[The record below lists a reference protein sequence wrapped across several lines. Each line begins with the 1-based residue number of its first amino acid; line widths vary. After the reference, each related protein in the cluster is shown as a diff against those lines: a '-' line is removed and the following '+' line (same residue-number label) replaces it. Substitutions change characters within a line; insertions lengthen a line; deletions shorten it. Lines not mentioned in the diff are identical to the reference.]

1 MWIQDL
7 QNSGRALKFQVN
19 KDVLSDAVSFAV
31 RLLPQRTTLPIL
43 GGILI
48 EADANAL
55 RLSVFDYEVS
65 AQAEIVAKVEDS
77 GRVLVSGR
85 LLSEIASK
93 LPNAPVEFA
102 TEGTKVTVSCGSTKF
117 SLLTM
122 PVDEY
127 PTLPEIP
134 AVSGTI
140 TGEAFSNAV
149 GQIATA
155 ASKDDVTPVLTG
167 VQIEAS
173 EKSLSMVATDRYR
186 VALRDAAWSGKSNAA
201 GLIALVPARTLQE
214 VAKTFGNQG
223 DIQISI
229 TKSDDRE
236 MIAFK
241 ANNRS
246 VTSLLLKG
254 NFPPVKS
261 LFPSNTDNFAI
272 VATQDLIDSTRR
284 VSLVLERE
292 APLRFTFEDGKVTL
306 EASGNETAQASE
318 SISAE
323 LEGKDIVVS
332 LKPQFLIDGLTGV
345 HSEFVKIAF
354 TNNENPNKPGP
365 VLISSHG
372 AKEKTEADSYRYLLQ
387 PNLLVR

>member
-1 MWIQDL
+1 
-7 QNSGRALKFQVN
+7 LKFQVN

-65 AQAEIVAKVEDS
+65 AQAEIVAKVESS

-93 LPNAPVEFA
+93 LPNAPVDF
-102 TEGTKVTVSCGSTKF
+102 TTDGSKVVVSCGSTKF

-122 PVDEY
+122 PVEEY

-134 AVSGTI
+134 AISGTI
-140 TGEAFSNAV
+140 TGEAFQNAV
-149 GQIATA
+149 HQVAVA

-167 VQIEAS
+167 VQIEAG
-173 EKSLSMVATDRYR
+173 EKSISFVATDRYR
-186 VALRDAAWSGKSNAA
+186 VALREAAWQSNPA
-201 GLIALVPARTLQE
+201 GVGAVALVPARTLQE

-223 DIQISI
+223 EIAISI
-229 TKSDDRE
+229 TKSEDRE

-261 LFPSNTDNFAI
+261 LFPDNIDNYAV

-292 APLRFTFEDGKVTL
+292 SPLRYSFDEGAVAL
-306 EASGNETAQASE
+306 EATGNETAQASE
-318 SISAE
+318 NISAE
-323 LEGKDIVVS
+323 LEGKEIVVS
-332 LKPQFLIDGLTGV
+332 LKPQFLIDGLAGV

-354 TNNENPNKPGP
+354 TNNDNPNKPGP

-372 AKEKTEADSYRYLLQ
+372 AKEKTDSDSYRYLLQ

>member
-1 MWIQDL
+1 M
-7 QNSGRALKFQVN
+7 KFQVN
-19 KDVLSDAVSFAV
+19 KDVLSEAVSFAF

-65 AQAEIVAKVEDS
+65 AQAEIVAKVETS

-102 TEGTKVTVSCGSTKF
+102 TDGTKVTVSCGSTKF

-122 PVDEY
+122 PVEEY

-140 TGEAFSNAV
+140 TGEAFANAV
-149 GQIATA
+149 SQIAVA

-167 VQIEAS
+167 VQMEAS
-173 EKSLSMVATDRYR
+173 EKSLSFVATDRYR
-186 VALRDAAWSGKSNAA
+186 VALREAAWNGNKSAEGA
-201 GLIALVPARTLQE
+201 VALVPARTLQE

-223 DIQISI
+223 EIQISI
-229 TKSDDRE
+229 AKSDDRE

-261 LFPSNTDNFAI
+261 LFPSDIDNYA
-272 VATQDLIDSTRR
+272 VVTTQDLIDSTRR

-292 APLRFTFEDGKVTL
+292 APLRFNFEDGKVSL
-306 EASGNETAQASE
+306 EATGNETAQASE

-323 LEGKDIVVS
+323 LEGKEIVVS
-332 LKPQFLIDGLTGV
+332 LKPQFLIDGLAGL

-354 TNNENPNKPGP
+354 TNNDNPNKPGP

-372 AKEKTEADSYRYLLQ
+372 SKEKTEADSYRYLLQ

>member
-1 MWIQDL
+1 M
-7 QNSGRALKFQVN
+7 KFQVN
-19 KDVLSDAVSFAV
+19 KDVLSEAVSFAV

-65 AQAEIVAKVEDS
+65 AQAEIVAKVETS

-93 LPNAPVEFA
+93 LPNAPVEFS
-102 TEGTKVTVSCGSTKF
+102 TDGSKVVVSCGSTKF

-122 PVDEY
+122 PVEEY

-134 AVSGTI
+134 AISGTI
-140 TGEAFSNAV
+140 TGEAFANAV
-149 GQIATA
+149 HQVAVA

-167 VQIEAS
+167 VQLEAG
-173 EKSLSMVATDRYR
+173 EKSISFVATDRYR
-186 VALRDAAWSGKSNAA
+186 VALREAAWQSNPA
-201 GLIALVPARTLQE
+201 GVGAVALVPARTLQE

-223 DIQISI
+223 EISVSI
-229 TKSDDRE
+229 TKSEDRE

-254 NFPPVKS
+254 NFPPVKT
-261 LFPSNTDNFAI
+261 LFPDNIENYAVI
-272 VATQDLIDSTRR
+272 ATQDLIDSTRR

-292 APLRFTFEDGKVTL
+292 SPLRYSFDEGAVSL
-306 EASGNETAQASE
+306 EATGNETAQASE
-318 SISAE
+318 NISAE
-323 LEGKDIVVS
+323 LEGKEIVVS
-332 LKPQFLIDGLTGV
+332 LKPQFLIDGLAGV

-354 TNNENPNKPGP
+354 TNNDNPNKPGP

-372 AKEKTEADSYRYLLQ
+372 SKEKTDSDSYRYLLQ

>member
-1 MWIQDL
+1 M
-7 QNSGRALKFQVN
+7 KFQVN

-65 AQAEIVAKVEDS
+65 AQAEIVAKVEAS

-93 LPNAPVEFA
+93 LPNAPVDF
-102 TEGTKVTVSCGSTKF
+102 TTDGSKVVVSCGSTKF

-122 PVDEY
+122 PVEEY

-134 AVSGTI
+134 AISGTI
-140 TGEAFSNAV
+140 TGEAFQNAV
-149 GQIATA
+149 HQVAVA

-167 VQIEAS
+167 VQLEAG
-173 EKSLSMVATDRYR
+173 EKSISFVATDRYR
-186 VALRDAAWSGKSNAA
+186 VALREAAWQSNPA
-201 GLIALVPARTLQE
+201 GVGAVALVPARTLQE

-223 DIQISI
+223 EISISI
-229 TKSDDRE
+229 TKSDERE

-261 LFPSNTDNFAI
+261 LFPDNIENYAVI
-272 VATQDLIDSTRR
+272 ATQDLIDSTRR

-292 APLRFTFEDGKVTL
+292 SPLRYSFDEGAVAL
-306 EASGNETAQASE
+306 EATGNETAQASE
-318 SISAE
+318 NISAE
-323 LEGKDIVVS
+323 LEGKEIVVS
-332 LKPQFLIDGLTGV
+332 LKPQFLIDGLAGV

-354 TNNENPNKPGP
+354 TNNDNPNKPGP

-372 AKEKTEADSYRYLLQ
+372 AKEKTDSDSYRYLLQ

>member
-1 MWIQDL
+1 M
-7 QNSGRALKFQVN
+7 KFQVN

-65 AQAEIVAKVEDS
+65 AQAEIVAKVEES

-93 LPNAPVEFA
+93 LPNAPVEFS
-102 TEGTKVTVSCGSTKF
+102 TDGSKVVVSCGSTKF

-122 PVDEY
+122 PVEEY

-134 AVSGTI
+134 AISGTI
-140 TGEAFSNAV
+140 TGEAFSHAV
-149 GQIATA
+149 QQVAVA

-167 VQIEAS
+167 VQIEAG
-173 EKSLSMVATDRYR
+173 EKTLSFVATDRYR
-186 VALRDAAWSGKSNAA
+186 VALREAAWVANAGSSGQV
-201 GLIALVPARTLQE
+201 ALVPAKTLQE

-223 DIQISI
+223 EIAISI
-229 TKSDDRE
+229 AKSDDRE

-261 LFPSNTDNFAI
+261 LFPSDIDNYAVI
-272 VATQDLIDSTRR
+272 TTQDLIESTRR
-284 VSLVLERE
+284 VALVLERE
-292 APLRFTFEDGKVTL
+292 SPLRYSFNDGDVKL
-306 EASGNETAQASE
+306 EATGNETAQASE

-323 LEGKDIVVS
+323 LSGKEITVS
-332 LKPQFLIDGLTGV
+332 LKPQFLIDGLSGL

-354 TNNENPNKPGP
+354 TNNDNPNKPGP

-372 AKEKTEADSYRYLLQ
+372 SKEKTESDSYRYLLQ

>member
-1 MWIQDL
+1 LIAKAD
-7 QNSGRALKFQVN
+7 SGRPLKFQVN
-19 KDVLSDAVSFAV
+19 KDVLSEAVSFAV

-65 AQAEIVAKVEDS
+65 AQAEIVAKVETS

-93 LPNAPVEFA
+93 LPNAPVEFS
-102 TEGTKVTVSCGSTKF
+102 TDGSKVVVSCGSTKF

-122 PVDEY
+122 PVEEY

-134 AVSGTI
+134 AISGTI
-140 TGEAFSNAV
+140 TGEAFANAV
-149 GQIATA
+149 HQVAVA

-167 VQIEAS
+167 VQLEAG
-173 EKSLSMVATDRYR
+173 EKSISFVATDRYR
-186 VALRDAAWSGKSNAA
+186 VALREAAWQSNPA
-201 GLIALVPARTLQE
+201 GVGAVALVPARTLQE

-223 DIQISI
+223 EISISI
-229 TKSDDRE
+229 TKSEDRE

-261 LFPSNTDNFAI
+261 LFPDNIENYAVI
-272 VATQDLIDSTRR
+272 ATQDLIDSTRR

-292 APLRFTFEDGKVTL
+292 SPLRYSFDEGAVSL
-306 EASGNETAQASE
+306 EATGNETAQASE
-318 SISAE
+318 NISAE
-323 LEGKDIVVS
+323 LEGKEIVVS
-332 LKPQFLIDGLTGV
+332 LKPQFLIDGLAGV

-354 TNNENPNKPGP
+354 TNNDNPNKPGP

-372 AKEKTEADSYRYLLQ
+372 AKEKTDSDSYRYLLQ

>member
-1 MWIQDL
+1 M
-7 QNSGRALKFQVN
+7 KFQVN

-65 AQAEIVAKVEDS
+65 AQAEIVAKVETS

-93 LPNAPVEFA
+93 LPNAPVDF
-102 TEGTKVTVSCGSTKF
+102 TTDGSKVVVSCGSTKF

-122 PVDEY
+122 PVEEY

-134 AVSGTI
+134 AISGTI
-140 TGEAFSNAV
+140 TGEAFANAV
-149 GQIATA
+149 HQVAVA

-167 VQIEAS
+167 VQLEAG
-173 EKSLSMVATDRYR
+173 EKSISFVATDRYR
-186 VALRDAAWSGKSNAA
+186 VALREAAWVSNPA
-201 GLIALVPARTLQE
+201 GVGAVALVPARTLQE

-223 DIQISI
+223 EISISI
-229 TKSDDRE
+229 TKSDERE

-261 LFPSNTDNFAI
+261 LFPDNIDNYAVI
-272 VATQDLIDSTRR
+272 TTQDLIDSTRR

-292 APLRFTFEDGKVTL
+292 SPLRYSFTESEVSL
-306 EASGNETAQASE
+306 EATGNETAQASE
-318 SISAE
+318 NISAE
-323 LEGKDIVVS
+323 LSGKEIVVS
-332 LKPQFLIDGLTGV
+332 LKPQFLIDGLAGL

-354 TNNENPNKPGP
+354 TNNDNPNKPGP

-372 AKEKTEADSYRYLLQ
+372 SKEKTDSDSYRYLLQ

>member
-1 MWIQDL
+1 M
-7 QNSGRALKFQVN
+7 KFQVN
-19 KDVLSDAVSFAV
+19 KDVLSEAVSFAV

-65 AQAEIVAKVEDS
+65 AQAEIVAKVETS

-102 TEGTKVTVSCGSTKF
+102 TDGTKVTVSCGSTKF

-122 PVDEY
+122 PVEEY

-140 TGEAFSNAV
+140 TGEAFANAV
-149 GQIATA
+149 SQIAVA

-173 EKSLSMVATDRYR
+173 EKSLSFVATDRYR
-186 VALRDAAWSGKSNAA
+186 VALREAAWNGNKSAEGA
-201 GLIALVPARTLQE
+201 VALVPARTLQE

-223 DIQISI
+223 EIQISI
-229 TKSDDRE
+229 AKSDDRE

-261 LFPSNTDNFAI
+261 LFPSDIDNYA
-272 VATQDLIDSTRR
+272 VVTTQDLIDSTRR

-292 APLRFTFEDGKVTL
+292 APLRFNFEEGKVSL
-306 EASGNETAQASE
+306 EATGNETAQASE

-323 LEGKDIVVS
+323 LEGKEIVVS
-332 LKPQFLIDGLTGV
+332 LKPQFLIDGLAGL

-354 TNNENPNKPGP
+354 TNNDNPNKPGP

-372 AKEKTEADSYRYLLQ
+372 SKEKTEADSYRYLLQ

>member
-1 MWIQDL
+1 LGIT
-7 QNSGRALKFQVN
+7 LKFQVN
-19 KDVLSDAVSFAV
+19 KDVLSEAVSFAV

-65 AQAEIVAKVEDS
+65 AQAEIVAKVETS

-102 TEGTKVTVSCGSTKF
+102 TDGSKVTVSCGSTKF

-122 PVDEY
+122 PVEEY

-134 AVSGTI
+134 LLSGTI
-140 TGEAFSNAV
+140 SGEAFANAV
-149 GQIATA
+149 GQIAVA

-173 EKSLSMVATDRYR
+173 EKTLSFVATDRYR
-186 VALRDAAWSGKSNAA
+186 VALCEAAWNGSKDADGS
-201 GLIALVPARTLQE
+201 IALVPARTLQE

-229 TKSDDRE
+229 AKTDDRE

-261 LFPSNTDNFAI
+261 LFPSEIDNYAV

-292 APLRFTFEDGKVTL
+292 APLRYSFDDGKVSM
-306 EASGNETAQASE
+306 EATGNETAQASE
-318 SISAE
+318 NISAE
-323 LEGKDIVVS
+323 LEGKEIVVS
-332 LKPQFLIDGLTGV
+332 LKPQFLIDGLAGV

-372 AKEKTEADSYRYLLQ
+372 SKEKTAADSYRYLLQ

>member
-1 MWIQDL
+1 LGIT
-7 QNSGRALKFQVN
+7 LKFQVN
-19 KDVLSDAVSFAV
+19 KDVLSEAVSFAV

-65 AQAEIVAKVEDS
+65 AQAEIVAKVETS

-102 TEGTKVTVSCGSTKF
+102 TDGTKVTVSCGSTKF

-134 AVSGTI
+134 LLSGTI
-140 TGEAFSNAV
+140 SGDAFANAV
-149 GQIATA
+149 GQIAVA

-173 EKSLSMVATDRYR
+173 EKTLSFVATDRYR
-186 VALRDAAWSGKSNAA
+186 VALCEAAWNGSKDADGS
-201 GLIALVPARTLQE
+201 IALVPARTLQE

-229 TKSDDRE
+229 AKTDDRE

-261 LFPSNTDNFAI
+261 LFPAEIENYAV

-292 APLRFTFEDGKVTL
+292 APLRFSFDEGKVSM
-306 EASGNETAQASE
+306 EATGNETAQASE
-318 SISAE
+318 NISAE
-323 LEGKDIVVS
+323 LEGKEIVVS
-332 LKPQFLIDGLTGV
+332 LKPQFLIDGLAGV

-372 AKEKTEADSYRYLLQ
+372 SKEKTAADSYRYLLQ

>member
-1 MWIQDL
+1 M
-7 QNSGRALKFQVN
+7 KFQVN
-19 KDVLSDAVSFAV
+19 KDVLSEAVSFAV

-65 AQAEIVAKVEDS
+65 AQAEIVAKVEAS

-93 LPNAPVEFA
+93 LPNAPVDF
-102 TEGTKVTVSCGSTKF
+102 TTDGSKVVVSCGSTKF

-122 PVDEY
+122 PVEEY

-134 AVSGTI
+134 AISGTI
-140 TGEAFSNAV
+140 TGEAFANAV
-149 GQIATA
+149 HQVAVA

-167 VQIEAS
+167 VQIEAG
-173 EKSLSMVATDRYR
+173 EKSISFVATDRYR
-186 VALRDAAWSGKSNAA
+186 VALRDAAWTSNPA
-201 GLIALVPARTLQE
+201 GVGAIALVPARTLQE

-223 DIQISI
+223 EISISI

-261 LFPSNTDNFAI
+261 LFPDNIENFAI
-272 VATQDLIDSTRR
+272 IATQDLIDSTRR

-292 APLRFTFEDGKVTL
+292 SPLRYSFDDGAVAL
-306 EASGNETAQASE
+306 EATGNETAQASE
-318 SISAE
+318 NISAE
-323 LEGKDIVVS
+323 LEGKEIVVS
-332 LKPQFLIDGLTGV
+332 LKPQFLIDGLAGV

-354 TNNENPNKPGP
+354 TNNDNPNKPGP

-372 AKEKTEADSYRYLLQ
+372 AKEKTDSDSYRYLLQ

>member
-1 MWIQDL
+1 M
-7 QNSGRALKFQVN
+7 
-19 KDVLSDAVSFAV
+19 LSEAVSFAV

-65 AQAEIVAKVEDS
+65 AQAEIVAKVETS

-102 TEGTKVTVSCGSTKF
+102 TDGSKVVVSCGSTKF

-122 PVDEY
+122 PVEEY

-134 AVSGTI
+134 AISGTI

-149 GQIATA
+149 HQVAVA

-167 VQIEAS
+167 VQLEAG
-173 EKSLSMVATDRYR
+173 EKSISFVATDRYR
-186 VALRDAAWSGKSNAA
+186 VALREAAWTSNPVGVGAV
-201 GLIALVPARTLQE
+201 ALVPARTLQE

-223 DIQISI
+223 EISISI

-261 LFPSNTDNFAI
+261 LFPENIENYAVI
-272 VATQDLIDSTRR
+272 ATQDLIDSTRR

-292 APLRFTFEDGKVTL
+292 SPLRYSFDDGAVSL
-306 EASGNETAQASE
+306 EATGNETAQASE
-318 SISAE
+318 NISAE
-323 LEGKDIVVS
+323 LEGKEIVVS
-332 LKPQFLIDGLTGV
+332 LKPQFLIDGLAGV

-354 TNNENPNKPGP
+354 TNNDNPNKPGP

-372 AKEKTEADSYRYLLQ
+372 AKDKTDSDSYRYLLQ

>member
-1 MWIQDL
+1 M
-7 QNSGRALKFQVN
+7 KFQVN
-19 KDVLSDAVSFAV
+19 KDVLSEAVSFAV

-65 AQAEIVAKVEDS
+65 AQAEIVAKVETS

-93 LPNAPVEFA
+93 LPNAPVEFS
-102 TEGTKVTVSCGSTKF
+102 TDGSKVVVSCGSTKF

-122 PVDEY
+122 PVEEY

-134 AVSGTI
+134 AISGTI
-140 TGEAFSNAV
+140 TGEAFSHAV
-149 GQIATA
+149 QQVAVA

-167 VQIEAS
+167 VQIEAG
-173 EKSLSMVATDRYR
+173 EKTLSFVATDRYR
-186 VALRDAAWSGKSNAA
+186 VALREAAWVANAGSA
-201 GLIALVPARTLQE
+201 GQVALVPAKTLQE

-223 DIQISI
+223 EIAISI
-229 TKSDDRE
+229 AKSDDRE

-261 LFPSNTDNFAI
+261 LFPSDIDNYAVI
-272 VATQDLIDSTRR
+272 TTQDLIESTRR
-284 VSLVLERE
+284 VALVLERE
-292 APLRFTFEDGKVTL
+292 SPLRYSFNDGDVKL
-306 EASGNETAQASE
+306 EATGNETAQASE

-323 LEGKDIVVS
+323 LSGKEITVS
-332 LKPQFLIDGLTGV
+332 LKPQFLIDGLSGL

-354 TNNENPNKPGP
+354 TNNDNPNKPGP

-372 AKEKTEADSYRYLLQ
+372 SKEKTESDSYRYLLQ

>member
-1 MWIQDL
+1 M
-7 QNSGRALKFQVN
+7 KFQVN
-19 KDVLSDAVSFAV
+19 KDVLSEAVSFAV

-65 AQAEIVAKVEDS
+65 AQAEIVAKVETS

-102 TEGTKVTVSCGSTKF
+102 TDGTKVTVSCGSTKF

-122 PVDEY
+122 PVEEY

-134 AVSGTI
+134 AVSGSI
-140 TGEAFSNAV
+140 TGEAFANAV
-149 GQIATA
+149 SQIAVA

-173 EKSLSMVATDRYR
+173 EKSLSFVATDRYR
-186 VALRDAAWSGKSNAA
+186 VALREAAWNGTKAA
-201 GLIALVPARTLQE
+201 EGSIALVPARTLQE

-229 TKSDDRE
+229 AKTDDRE

-261 LFPSNTDNFAI
+261 LFPSDIDNYAVI
-272 VATQDLIDSTRR
+272 ATQDLIDSTRR

-292 APLRFTFEDGKVTL
+292 APLRFNFNDGNVSL
-306 EASGNETAQASE
+306 EATGNETAQASE
-318 SISAE
+318 SINAE
-323 LEGKDIVVS
+323 LEGKEIVVS
-332 LKPQFLIDGLTGV
+332 LKPQFLIDGLAGV

-354 TNNENPNKPGP
+354 TNNDNPNKPGP

-372 AKEKTEADSYRYLLQ
+372 SKEKTEADSYRYLLQ

>member
-1 MWIQDL
+1 M
-7 QNSGRALKFQVN
+7 KFQVN
-19 KDVLSDAVSFAV
+19 KDVLSEAVSFAV

-65 AQAEIVAKVEDS
+65 AQAEIVAKVETS

-93 LPNAPVEFA
+93 LPNAPVEFS
-102 TEGTKVTVSCGSTKF
+102 TDGSKVVVSCGSTKF

-122 PVDEY
+122 PVEEY

-134 AVSGTI
+134 AISGTI
-140 TGEAFSNAV
+140 TGEAFANAV
-149 GQIATA
+149 HQVAVA

-167 VQIEAS
+167 VQLEAG
-173 EKSLSMVATDRYR
+173 EKSISFVATDRYR
-186 VALRDAAWSGKSNAA
+186 VALREAAWQSNPA
-201 GLIALVPARTLQE
+201 GVGAVALVPARTLQE

-223 DIQISI
+223 EISISI

-261 LFPSNTDNFAI
+261 LFPDNIENYAVI
-272 VATQDLIDSTRR
+272 ATQDLIESTRR

-292 APLRFTFEDGKVTL
+292 SPLRYSFDEGAVSL
-306 EASGNETAQASE
+306 EATGNETAQASE
-318 SISAE
+318 NISAE
-323 LEGKDIVVS
+323 LEGKEIVVS
-332 LKPQFLIDGLTGV
+332 LKPQFLIDGLAGV

-354 TNNENPNKPGP
+354 TNNDNPNKPGP

-372 AKEKTEADSYRYLLQ
+372 AKEKTDSDSYRYLLQ

>member
-1 MWIQDL
+1 M
-7 QNSGRALKFQVN
+7 KFQVN
-19 KDVLSDAVSFAV
+19 KDVLSEAVSFAV

-65 AQAEIVAKVEDS
+65 AQAEIVAKVETS

-102 TEGTKVTVSCGSTKF
+102 TDGTKVTVSCGSTKF

-122 PVDEY
+122 PVEEY

-134 AVSGTI
+134 AASGTI
-140 TGEAFSNAV
+140 TGEAFANAV
-149 GQIATA
+149 SQIAVA

-167 VQIEAS
+167 VQIEAN
-173 EKSLSMVATDRYR
+173 EKSLSFVATDRYR
-186 VALRDAAWSGKSNAA
+186 VALREAAWNGNKSAEGA
-201 GLIALVPARTLQE
+201 VALVPARTLQE

-223 DIQISI
+223 EIQISI
-229 TKSDDRE
+229 AKSDDRE

-261 LFPSNTDNFAI
+261 LFPSDIDNYA
-272 VATQDLIDSTRR
+272 VVTTQDLIDSTRR

-292 APLRFTFEDGKVTL
+292 APLRFNFEDGKVSL
-306 EASGNETAQASE
+306 EATGNETAQASE

-323 LEGKDIVVS
+323 LEGKEIVVS
-332 LKPQFLIDGLTGV
+332 LKPQFLIDGLSGL

-354 TNNENPNKPGP
+354 TNNDNPNKPGP

-372 AKEKTEADSYRYLLQ
+372 SKEKTEADSYRYLLQ

>member
-1 MWIQDL
+1 VVFDQK
-7 QNSGRALKFQVN
+7 NSGRALKFQVN

-102 TEGTKVTVSCGSTKF
+102 TDGTKVTVSCGSTKF

-173 EKSLSMVATDRYR
+173 EKTLSFVATDRYR

-201 GLIALVPARTLQE
+201 GLIALVPSRTLQE

-261 LFPSNTDNFAI
+261 LFPSDIDNFAI

-292 APLRFTFEDGKVTL
+292 APLRFTFEDGKVSL

>member
-1 MWIQDL
+1 
-7 QNSGRALKFQVN
+7 LKFQVN
-19 KDVLSDAVSFAV
+19 KDVLSEAVSFAV

-102 TEGTKVTVSCGSTKF
+102 TNGSKVTVSCGSTKF

-134 AVSGTI
+134 LLSGTI
-140 TGEAFSNAV
+140 SGESFANAV
-149 GQIATA
+149 GQIAVA

-173 EKSLSMVATDRYR
+173 EKTLSFVATDRYR
-186 VALRDAAWSGKSNAA
+186 VALCEAAWNGSKDADGSV
-201 GLIALVPARTLQE
+201 ALVPARTLQE

-229 TKSDDRE
+229 AKTDDRE

-261 LFPSNTDNFAI
+261 LFPAEIENYAV

-292 APLRFTFEDGKVTL
+292 APLRYSFDDGKVSM
-306 EASGNETAQASE
+306 EATGNETAQASE
-318 SISAE
+318 NISAE
-323 LEGKDIVVS
+323 LEGKEIVVS
-332 LKPQFLIDGLTGV
+332 LKPQFLIDGLAGV

-372 AKEKTEADSYRYLLQ
+372 SKEKTAADSYRYLLQ

>member
-1 MWIQDL
+1 
-7 QNSGRALKFQVN
+7 LKFQVN

-65 AQAEIVAKVEDS
+65 AQAEIVAKVENS

-93 LPNAPVEFA
+93 LPNAPVDF
-102 TEGTKVTVSCGSTKF
+102 TTDGSKVVVSCGSTKF

-122 PVDEY
+122 PVEEY

-134 AVSGTI
+134 AISGTI
-140 TGEAFSNAV
+140 TGEAFQNAV
-149 GQIATA
+149 HQVAVA

-167 VQIEAS
+167 VQLEAG
-173 EKSLSMVATDRYR
+173 EKSISFVATDRYR
-186 VALRDAAWSGKSNAA
+186 VALREAAWQSNPA
-201 GLIALVPARTLQE
+201 GVGAVALVPARTLQE

-223 DIQISI
+223 EISISI
-229 TKSDDRE
+229 TKSDERE

-261 LFPSNTDNFAI
+261 LFPDNIENYAVI
-272 VATQDLIDSTRR
+272 ATQDLIDSTRR

-292 APLRFTFEDGKVTL
+292 SPLRYSFDEGAVAL
-306 EASGNETAQASE
+306 EATGNETAQASE
-318 SISAE
+318 NISAE
-323 LEGKDIVVS
+323 LEGKEIVVS
-332 LKPQFLIDGLTGV
+332 LKPQFLIDGLAGV

-354 TNNENPNKPGP
+354 TNNDNPNKPGP

-372 AKEKTEADSYRYLLQ
+372 AKEKTDSDSYRYLLQ

>member
-1 MWIQDL
+1 M
-7 QNSGRALKFQVN
+7 KFQVN
-19 KDVLSDAVSFAV
+19 KDVLSEAVSFAV

-65 AQAEIVAKVEDS
+65 AQAEIVAKVEES

-102 TEGTKVTVSCGSTKF
+102 TDGSKVTVSCGSTKF

-134 AVSGTI
+134 LLSGTI
-140 TGEAFSNAV
+140 SGEAFANAV
-149 GQIATA
+149 GQIAVA

-173 EKSLSMVATDRYR
+173 EKTLSFVATDRYR
-186 VALRDAAWSGKSNAA
+186 VALCEAAWNGSKDADGSV
-201 GLIALVPARTLQE
+201 ALVPARTLQE

-229 TKSDDRE
+229 AKSDDRE

-261 LFPSNTDNFAI
+261 LFPAEIENFAV

-292 APLRFTFEDGKVTL
+292 APLRYSFDDGKVSM
-306 EASGNETAQASE
+306 EATGNETAQASE
-318 SISAE
+318 NISAE
-323 LEGKDIVVS
+323 LEGKEIVVS
-332 LKPQFLIDGLTGV
+332 LKPQFLIDGLAGV

-372 AKEKTEADSYRYLLQ
+372 SKEKTAADSYRYLLQ

>member
-1 MWIQDL
+1 MRIR
-7 QNSGRALKFQVN
+7 GVLKFQVN
-19 KDVLSDAVSFAV
+19 KDVLAEAVSFAV

-65 AQAEIVAKVEDS
+65 AQAEIVASVETS

-93 LPNAPVEFA
+93 LPNAPVEFS
-102 TEGTKVTVSCGSTKF
+102 TEGSKVTVSCGSTKF

-140 TGEAFSNAV
+140 SGEAFAEAV
-149 GQIATA
+149 QQVVVA

-167 VQIEAS
+167 VQIEAA
-173 EKSLSMVATDRYR
+173 EKTLSFVATDRYR
-186 VALRDAAWSGKSNAA
+186 VALCEAAWAGSKSAD

-223 DIQISI
+223 EIQISI
-229 TKSDDRE
+229 AKSNDRE

-254 NFPPVKS
+254 NFPPVKT
-261 LFPSNTDNFAI
+261 LFPSDIDNFAVI
-272 VATQDLIDSTRR
+272 TTQELIDSTRR

-292 APLRFTFEDGKVTL
+292 APLRFTFEEGKVSL
-306 EASGNETAQASE
+306 EATGNETAQASE
-318 SISAE
+318 NISAE
-323 LEGKDIVVS
+323 LNGKEIVVS
-332 LKPQFLIDGLTGV
+332 LKPQFLIDGLSGV
-345 HSEFVKIAF
+345 HAEFVKIAF

-365 VLISSHG
+365 ILIHG
-372 AKEKTEADSYRYLLQ
+372 ADSYRYLLQ
-387 PNLLVR
+387 PNLLVK

>member
-1 MWIQDL
+1 M
-7 QNSGRALKFQVN
+7 KFQVN
-19 KDVLSDAVSFAV
+19 KDVLSEAVSFAV

-93 LPNAPVEFA
+93 LPNAPVEFS
-102 TEGTKVTVSCGSTKF
+102 TDGSKVIVSCGSTKF

-122 PVDEY
+122 PVEEY

-134 AVSGTI
+134 AISGTI
-140 TGEAFSNAV
+140 TGEAFAHAV
-149 GQIATA
+149 QQVAVA

-167 VQIEAS
+167 VQIEAG
-173 EKSLSMVATDRYR
+173 EKTLSFVATDRYR
-186 VALRDAAWSGKSNAA
+186 VALREVAWVSNAGSA
-201 GLIALVPARTLQE
+201 GQVALVPAKTLQE

-223 DIQISI
+223 EISI
-229 TKSDDRE
+229 SIAKSDDRE

-246 VTSLLLKG
+246 VTTLLLKG

-261 LFPSNTDNFAI
+261 LFPTDIDNYAVI
-272 VATQDLIDSTRR
+272 TTQDLIESTRR
-284 VSLVLERE
+284 VALVLERE
-292 APLRFTFEDGKVTL
+292 SPLRYSFNDGDVKL
-306 EASGNETAQASE
+306 EATGNETAQASE

-323 LEGKDIVVS
+323 LAGKEITVS
-332 LKPQFLIDGLTGV
+332 LKPQFLIDGLSGL

-354 TNNENPNKPGP
+354 TNNDNPNKPGP

-372 AKEKTEADSYRYLLQ
+372 SKEKTASDSYRYLLQ

>member
-1 MWIQDL
+1 M
-7 QNSGRALKFQVN
+7 KFQVN
-19 KDVLSDAVSFAV
+19 KDVLSEAVSFAV

-93 LPNAPVEFA
+93 LPNAPVEFS
-102 TEGTKVTVSCGSTKF
+102 TDGSKVVVSCGSTKF

-122 PVDEY
+122 PVEEY

-134 AVSGTI
+134 AISGTI
-140 TGEAFSNAV
+140 TGEAFANAV
-149 GQIATA
+149 HQVAVA

-167 VQIEAS
+167 VQLEAG
-173 EKSLSMVATDRYR
+173 EKSISFVATDRYR
-186 VALRDAAWSGKSNAA
+186 VALREAAWQSNPA
-201 GLIALVPARTLQE
+201 GVGAVALVPARTLQE

-223 DIQISI
+223 EISISI
-229 TKSDDRE
+229 TKTDDRE

-261 LFPSNTDNFAI
+261 LFPENIENYAVI
-272 VATQDLIDSTRR
+272 ATQDLIDSTRR

-292 APLRFTFEDGKVTL
+292 SPLRYSFDEGAVAL
-306 EASGNETAQASE
+306 EATGNETAQASE
-318 SISAE
+318 NISAE
-323 LEGKDIVVS
+323 LEGKEIVVS
-332 LKPQFLIDGLTGV
+332 LKPQFLIDGLAGV

-354 TNNENPNKPGP
+354 TNNDNPNKPGP

-372 AKEKTEADSYRYLLQ
+372 AKEKTDSDSYRYLLQ

>member
-1 MWIQDL
+1 MVFDQK
-7 QNSGRALKFQVN
+7 NSGRALKFQVN

-102 TEGTKVTVSCGSTKF
+102 TDGTKVTVSCGSTKF

-173 EKSLSMVATDRYR
+173 EKTLSFVATDRYR

-261 LFPSNTDNFAI
+261 LFPSDIDNFAI

-292 APLRFTFEDGKVTL
+292 APLRFTFEDGKVSL

>member
-1 MWIQDL
+1 M
-7 QNSGRALKFQVN
+7 KFQVN
-19 KDVLSDAVSFAV
+19 KDVLSEAVSFAV

-93 LPNAPVEFA
+93 LPNAPVEFS
-102 TEGTKVTVSCGSTKF
+102 TDGSKVVVSCGSTKF

-122 PVDEY
+122 PVEEY

-134 AVSGTI
+134 AISGTI
-140 TGEAFSNAV
+140 TGEAFSHAV
-149 GQIATA
+149 QQVAVA

-167 VQIEAS
+167 VQIEAG
-173 EKSLSMVATDRYR
+173 EKTLSFVATDRYR
-186 VALRDAAWSGKSNAA
+186 VALREAAWVANAGSA
-201 GLIALVPARTLQE
+201 GQVALVPAKTLQE

-223 DIQISI
+223 EIAISI
-229 TKSDDRE
+229 AKSDDRE

-261 LFPSNTDNFAI
+261 LFPSDIDNYAVI
-272 VATQDLIDSTRR
+272 TTQDLIESTRR
-284 VSLVLERE
+284 VALVLERE
-292 APLRFTFEDGKVTL
+292 SPLRYSFNDGDVKL
-306 EASGNETAQASE
+306 EATGNETAQASE

-323 LEGKDIVVS
+323 LSGKEITVS
-332 LKPQFLIDGLTGV
+332 LKPQFLIDGLSGL
-345 HSEFVKIAF
+345 HSDFVKIAF
-354 TNNENPNKPGP
+354 TNNDNPNKPGP

-372 AKEKTEADSYRYLLQ
+372 SKEKTESDSYRYLLQ

>member
-1 MWIQDL
+1 LGIT
-7 QNSGRALKFQVN
+7 LKFQVN
-19 KDVLSDAVSFAV
+19 KDVLSEAVSFAV

-65 AQAEIVAKVEDS
+65 AQAEIVAKVETS

-102 TEGTKVTVSCGSTKF
+102 TDGSKVTVSCGSTKF

-122 PVDEY
+122 PVEEY

-134 AVSGTI
+134 LLSGTI
-140 TGEAFSNAV
+140 SGEAFANAV
-149 GQIATA
+149 GQIAVA

-173 EKSLSMVATDRYR
+173 EKTLSFVATDRYR
-186 VALRDAAWSGKSNAA
+186 VALCEAAWNGSRDADGS
-201 GLIALVPARTLQE
+201 IALVPARTLQE

-229 TKSDDRE
+229 AKTDDRE

-261 LFPSNTDNFAI
+261 LFPAEIDNYAV

-292 APLRFTFEDGKVTL
+292 APLRYSFDDGKVSM
-306 EASGNETAQASE
+306 EATGNETAQASE
-318 SISAE
+318 NISAE
-323 LEGKDIVVS
+323 LEGKEIVVS
-332 LKPQFLIDGLTGV
+332 LKPQFLIDGLAGV

-372 AKEKTEADSYRYLLQ
+372 SKEKTAADSYRYLLQ

>member
-1 MWIQDL
+1 
-7 QNSGRALKFQVN
+7 LKFQVN
-19 KDVLSDAVSFAV
+19 KDVLSEAVSFAV

-93 LPNAPVEFA
+93 LPNAPVEFS
-102 TEGTKVTVSCGSTKF
+102 TDGSKVVVSCGSTKF

-122 PVDEY
+122 PVEEY

-134 AVSGTI
+134 AISGTI
-140 TGEAFSNAV
+140 TGEAFSHAV
-149 GQIATA
+149 QQVAVA

-167 VQIEAS
+167 VQIEAGD
-173 EKSLSMVATDRYR
+173 KTLSFVATDRYR
-186 VALRDAAWSGKSNAA
+186 VALREAAWVANAGSA
-201 GLIALVPARTLQE
+201 GQVALVPAKTLQE

-223 DIQISI
+223 EIAISI
-229 TKSDDRE
+229 AKSDDRE

-261 LFPSNTDNFAI
+261 LFPSDIDNYAVI
-272 VATQDLIDSTRR
+272 TTQDLIESTRR
-284 VSLVLERE
+284 VALVLERE
-292 APLRFTFEDGKVTL
+292 SPLRYSFNDGDVKL
-306 EASGNETAQASE
+306 EATGNETAQASE

-323 LEGKDIVVS
+323 LSGKEITVS
-332 LKPQFLIDGLTGV
+332 LKPQFLIDGLSGL

-354 TNNENPNKPGP
+354 TNNDNPNKPGP

-372 AKEKTEADSYRYLLQ
+372 SKEKTESDSYRYLLQ

>member
-1 MWIQDL
+1 M
-7 QNSGRALKFQVN
+7 KFQVN
-19 KDVLSDAVSFAV
+19 KDVLSEAVSFAV

-65 AQAEIVAKVEDS
+65 AQAEIVAKVEES

-93 LPNAPVEFA
+93 LPNAPVEFS
-102 TEGTKVTVSCGSTKF
+102 TDGSKVVVSCGSTKF

-122 PVDEY
+122 PVEEY

-134 AVSGTI
+134 AISGTI
-140 TGEAFSNAV
+140 TGEAFSHAV
-149 GQIATA
+149 QQVAVA

-167 VQIEAS
+167 VQIEAGD
-173 EKSLSMVATDRYR
+173 KTLSFVATDRYR
-186 VALRDAAWSGKSNAA
+186 VALREAAWVANAGSA
-201 GLIALVPARTLQE
+201 GQVALVPAKTLQE

-223 DIQISI
+223 EIAISI
-229 TKSDDRE
+229 AKSDDRE

-261 LFPSNTDNFAI
+261 LFPSDIDNYAVI
-272 VATQDLIDSTRR
+272 TTQDLIESTRR
-284 VSLVLERE
+284 VALVLERE
-292 APLRFTFEDGKVTL
+292 SPLRYSFNDGDVKL
-306 EASGNETAQASE
+306 EATGNETAQASE

-323 LEGKDIVVS
+323 LSGKEITVS
-332 LKPQFLIDGLTGV
+332 LKPQFLIDGLSGL

-354 TNNENPNKPGP
+354 TNNDNPNKPGP

-372 AKEKTEADSYRYLLQ
+372 SKEKTESDSYRYLLQ

>member
-1 MWIQDL
+1 MQSWFL
-7 QNSGRALKFQVN
+7 QNSGKALKFQVN
-19 KDVLSDAVSFAV
+19 KDVLSEAVSFAV

-65 AQAEIVAKVEDS
+65 AQAEIVAKVETS

-102 TEGTKVTVSCGSTKF
+102 TDGTKVTVSCGSTKF

-122 PVDEY
+122 PVEEY

-134 AVSGTI
+134 AVSGSI
-140 TGEAFSNAV
+140 SGEAFANAV
-149 GQIATA
+149 SQIAVA

-173 EKSLSMVATDRYR
+173 EKSLSFVATDRYR
-186 VALRDAAWSGKSNAA
+186 VALREAAWNGTKAA
-201 GLIALVPARTLQE
+201 EGAIALVPARTLQE

-229 TKSDDRE
+229 AKTDDRE

-261 LFPSNTDNFAI
+261 LFPSDIDNYA
-272 VATQDLIDSTRR
+272 VVTTQDLIDSTRR

-292 APLRFTFEDGKVTL
+292 APLRFNFEEGKVSL
-306 EASGNETAQASE
+306 EATGNETAQASE

-323 LEGKDIVVS
+323 LEGKEIVVS
-332 LKPQFLIDGLTGV
+332 LKPQFLIDGLAGL

-354 TNNENPNKPGP
+354 TNNDNPNKPGP

-372 AKEKTEADSYRYLLQ
+372 SKEKTEADSYRYLLQ

>member
-1 MWIQDL
+1 
-7 QNSGRALKFQVN
+7 
-19 KDVLSDAVSFAV
+19 
-31 RLLPQRTTLPIL
+31 
-43 GGILI
+43 
-48 EADANAL
+48 
-55 RLSVFDYEVS
+55 
-65 AQAEIVAKVEDS
+65 
-77 GRVLVSGR
+77 
-85 LLSEIASK
+85 
-93 LPNAPVEFA
+93 
-102 TEGTKVTVSCGSTKF
+102 
-117 SLLTM
+117 M

-173 EKSLSMVATDRYR
+173 EKTLSFVATDRYR

-261 LFPSNTDNFAI
+261 LFPSNIDNFAI

-292 APLRFTFEDGKVTL
+292 APLRFTFEDGKVSL

-365 VLISSHG
+365 VLISAHG
-372 AKEKTEADSYRYLLQ
+372 AKEKTDSDSYRYLLQ

>member
-1 MWIQDL
+1 M
-7 QNSGRALKFQVN
+7 KFQVN

-65 AQAEIVAKVEDS
+65 AQAEIVAKVETS

-93 LPNAPVEFA
+93 LPNAPVEFS
-102 TEGTKVTVSCGSTKF
+102 TDGSKVVVSCGSTKF

-122 PVDEY
+122 PVEEY

-134 AVSGTI
+134 AISGTI
-140 TGEAFSNAV
+140 TGEAFQHAV
-149 GQIATA
+149 HQVAVA

-167 VQIEAS
+167 VQIEAG
-173 EKSLSMVATDRYR
+173 EKSISFVATDRYR
-186 VALRDAAWSGKSNAA
+186 VALREAAWQSNPA
-201 GLIALVPARTLQE
+201 GVGAVALVPARTLQE

-223 DIQISI
+223 EISISI
-229 TKSDDRE
+229 TKSDERE

-261 LFPSNTDNFAI
+261 LFPDNIENYAVI
-272 VATQDLIDSTRR
+272 ATQDLIDSTRR

-292 APLRFTFEDGKVTL
+292 SPLRYSFDEGAVAL
-306 EASGNETAQASE
+306 EATGNETAQASE
-318 SISAE
+318 NISAE
-323 LEGKDIVVS
+323 LEGKEIVVS
-332 LKPQFLIDGLTGV
+332 LKPQFLIDGLAGV

-354 TNNENPNKPGP
+354 TNNDNPNKPGP

-372 AKEKTEADSYRYLLQ
+372 AKEKTDSDSYRYLLQ

>member
-1 MWIQDL
+1 M
-7 QNSGRALKFQVN
+7 KFQVN
-19 KDVLSDAVSFAV
+19 KDVLSEAVSFAV

-65 AQAEIVAKVEDS
+65 AQAEIVAKVETS

-102 TEGTKVTVSCGSTKF
+102 TDGSKVTVSCGSTKF

-122 PVDEY
+122 PVEEY

-134 AVSGTI
+134 AISGTI
-140 TGEAFSNAV
+140 TGEAFASAV
-149 GQIATA
+149 QQVATA

-167 VQIEAS
+167 VQIEAG
-173 EKSLSMVATDRYR
+173 EKSLSFVATDRYR
-186 VALRDAAWSGKSNAA
+186 VALREAAWNANSGSA
-201 GLIALVPARTLQE
+201 GQIALVPARTLQE

-223 DIQISI
+223 EIQIAI
-229 TKSDDRE
+229 AKSDDRE

-261 LFPSNTDNFAI
+261 LFPADIDNYAVI
-272 VATQDLIDSTRR
+272 TTQDLIDSTRR

-292 APLRFTFEDGKVTL
+292 SPLRYSFEEGKVSL
-306 EASGNETAQASE
+306 EATGNETAQASE

-323 LEGKDIVVS
+323 LAGKEIVVS
-332 LKPQFLIDGLTGV
+332 LKPQFLIDGLSGV
-345 HSEFVKIAF
+345 HAEFVKIAF
-354 TNNENPNKPGP
+354 TNNDNPNKPGP

-372 AKEKTEADSYRYLLQ
+372 SKEKTEADSYRYLLQ

>member
-1 MWIQDL
+1 
-7 QNSGRALKFQVN
+7 
-19 KDVLSDAVSFAV
+19 VLSEAVSFAV

-65 AQAEIVAKVEDS
+65 AQAEIVAKVETS

-102 TEGTKVTVSCGSTKF
+102 TDGSKVTVSCGSTKF

-122 PVDEY
+122 PVEEY

-134 AVSGTI
+134 AISGTI
-140 TGEAFSNAV
+140 SGEAFASAV
-149 GQIATA
+149 QQVATA

-167 VQIEAS
+167 VQIEAG
-173 EKSLSMVATDRYR
+173 EKTLSFVATDRYR
-186 VALRDAAWSGKSNAA
+186 VALREAAWVANSGSA
-201 GLIALVPARTLQE
+201 GQVALVPARTLQE

-223 DIQISI
+223 EIQIAI
-229 TKSDDRE
+229 AKSDDRE

-254 NFPPVKS
+254 NFPPVKN
-261 LFPSNTDNFAI
+261 LFPSDIDNYAVI
-272 VATQDLIDSTRR
+272 TTQDLIDSTRR
-284 VSLVLERE
+284 VALVLERE
-292 APLRFTFEDGKVTL
+292 SPLRYSFDEGKVSL
-306 EASGNETAQASE
+306 EATGNETAQASE

-323 LEGKDIVVS
+323 LAGKEIVVS
-332 LKPQFLIDGLTGV
+332 LKPQFLIDGLSGV
-345 HSEFVKIAF
+345 HAEFVKIAF
-354 TNNENPNKPGP
+354 TNNDNPNKPGP

-372 AKEKTEADSYRYLLQ
+372 SKEKTEADSYRYLLQ

>member
-1 MWIQDL
+1 
-7 QNSGRALKFQVN
+7 LKFQVN
-19 KDVLSDAVSFAV
+19 KDVLSEAVSFAV

-65 AQAEIVAKVEDS
+65 AQAEIVAKVETS

-93 LPNAPVEFA
+93 LPNAPVEFS
-102 TEGTKVTVSCGSTKF
+102 TDGSKVVVSCGSTKF

-122 PVDEY
+122 PVEEY

-134 AVSGTI
+134 AISGTI
-140 TGEAFSNAV
+140 TGEAFANAV
-149 GQIATA
+149 HQVAVA

-167 VQIEAS
+167 VQLEAG
-173 EKSLSMVATDRYR
+173 EKTISFVATDRYR
-186 VALRDAAWSGKSNAA
+186 VALREAAWQSNPA
-201 GLIALVPARTLQE
+201 GVGAVALVPARTLQE

-223 DIQISI
+223 EISVSI

-261 LFPSNTDNFAI
+261 LFPENIENYAVI
-272 VATQDLIDSTRR
+272 ATQDLIDSTRR

-292 APLRFTFEDGKVTL
+292 SPLRYSFDEGAVSL
-306 EASGNETAQASE
+306 EATGNETAQASE
-318 SISAE
+318 NISAE
-323 LEGKDIVVS
+323 LEGKEIVVS
-332 LKPQFLIDGLTGV
+332 LKPQFLIDGLAGV

-354 TNNENPNKPGP
+354 TNNDNPNKPGP

-372 AKEKTEADSYRYLLQ
+372 AKEKTDSDSYRYLLQ

>member
-1 MWIQDL
+1 LGIT
-7 QNSGRALKFQVN
+7 LKFQVN
-19 KDVLSDAVSFAV
+19 KDVLSEAVSFAV

-65 AQAEIVAKVEDS
+65 AQAEIVAKVETS

-102 TEGTKVTVSCGSTKF
+102 TDGSKVTVSCGSTKF

-122 PVDEY
+122 PVEEY

-134 AVSGTI
+134 LLSGTI
-140 TGEAFSNAV
+140 SGEAFANAV
-149 GQIATA
+149 SQIAVA

-173 EKSLSMVATDRYR
+173 EKTLSFVATDRYR
-186 VALRDAAWSGKSNAA
+186 VALCEAAWNGSKDADGS
-201 GLIALVPARTLQE
+201 IALVPARTLQE

-229 TKSDDRE
+229 AKTDDRE

-261 LFPSNTDNFAI
+261 LFPAEIDNYAV

-292 APLRFTFEDGKVTL
+292 APLRYSFDEGKVSM
-306 EASGNETAQASE
+306 EATGNETAQASE
-318 SISAE
+318 NISAE
-323 LEGKDIVVS
+323 LEGKEIVVS
-332 LKPQFLIDGLTGV
+332 LKPQFLIDGLAGV

-372 AKEKTEADSYRYLLQ
+372 SKEKTAADSYRYLLQ

>member
-1 MWIQDL
+1 MVFDQK
-7 QNSGRALKFQVN
+7 NSGRALKFQVN

-102 TEGTKVTVSCGSTKF
+102 TDGTKVTVSCGSTKF

-173 EKSLSMVATDRYR
+173 EKTLSFVATDRYR
-186 VALRDAAWSGKSNAA
+186 VALRDSAWSGKSNAA

-261 LFPSNTDNFAI
+261 LFPSDISNFAI

-292 APLRFTFEDGKVTL
+292 APLRFTFEDGKVSL